1 MGLDIFENE
10 RTSEK
15 EYVEIEDWGFS
26 VHFVL
31 GFQENS
37 IYTLHLCFSYDITKW
52 CKVYTKADFWFQK
65 SHERFEQ
72 LQTSSGKSKKLK
84 FDELFPKKCISSAK
98 TLYSEEF
105 IQHFFQLLVWK
116 LTKLLMSFLKPYL
129 IFHDTTSLYLYSS
142 DITYFLQK

>member
-37 IYTLHLCFSYDITKW
+37 IYTLQLCFS
-52 CKVYTKADFWFQK
+52 
-65 SHERFEQ
+65 
-72 LQTSSGKSKKLK
+72 
-84 FDELFPKKCISSAK
+84 
-98 TLYSEEF
+98 
-105 IQHFFQLLVWK
+105 
-116 LTKLLMSFLKPYL
+116 
-129 IFHDTTSLYLYSS
+129 
-142 DITYFLQK
+142 